1 MAQWKETLEP
11 YIKVHEEI
19 KTTTL
24 NPTAGEDLIIGV
36 ALISDA
42 GPATP
47 TLITSQSDFIKTYA
61 SQDITKDYIESL
73 NGLYLGSDKT
83 IAATMWSNAYRLAGS
98 NTMLVVRA
106 SKAND
111 IYFTKPL
118 STDTDNNSVYV
129 LRDGELLKK
138 VPSFKIVKDQRL
150 DNAEIEPG
158 NGWSISIN
166 GVGVIGNRTTDDGA
180 QYDYFVNNLPDL
192 VDVLNDTSKFF
203 SPSYKFYSDDK
214 GTEET
219 ELTIDLDS
227 SEADKGKVNSVIFEE
242 VYLGADILDM
252 DDPRVVPG
260 YGMTYLVTCERD
272 WTMDNPSQKTV
283 RLNDTSFSG
292 FVADPYYATNVFNS
306 ATNLKVRIRR
316 FNHDAVV
323 SKELSDSEKT
333 SLTKN
338 GPSQYLVLD
347 DVLKTFTKDGSEEPS
362 ENTLYRDFYEVAV
375 IDPSVNDIV
384 SFFAVGNILGRGDI
398 EVSELNNLLN
408 MVQFTLPDNMH
419 DLGLN
424 YYNYGKDDYRW
435 RVAKKDEYLVW
446 RDATDTEK
454 DQADSFIEVVETP
467 KDPVIYEEGNADTK
481 NNIYKIPVLGSGE
494 ITYYVYIGSWTS
506 TAAPSGEYTGETY
519 DSYQDLPPVST
530 NNTVARIASYTY
542 YQYNNGEWGQLS
554 ERPENFDDSN
564 TYGNLEDVINPED
577 GDTVRIAVY
586 TYYMY
591 GNIQW
596 TLMSE
601 TPSGTVNYTV
611 TSINDLP
618 TTSVEINQKAKVDT
632 TEYNYRV
639 YVYSPMISDPVAT
652 KSELEDCIEYDD
664 PVDIP
669 SSHRGEIRLV
679 IDENK
684 YYIFD
689 KNGCDTLFADLT
701 IDPFDYTILK
711 ISDTDLKRALDQIA
725 LDEVYTTEGLSDLG
739 NTEPSYQS
747 YMANMAI
754 NLNYFYPISTLNST
768 NYMTIGNG
776 ATKISQDSYKLY
788 MSSPWDIDTGT
799 LGWKYYASPSV
810 LYWESVARNRRNN
823 NEFASIIGQSNG
835 IMQYQRPV
843 VEFNKRSRQLLL
855 SKRVNTV
862 LWNVA
867 TQAWNMNDCYT
878 KQNENNIMGEDGNSR
893 LGIRICKAMPT
904 LLRQFIGKKITEK
917 LCEDVK
923 AVIRYFFTTTIL
935 PMNYTVESYNII
947 CNYDEALARQNKIKV
962 IVQVRF
968 SRSLKFI
975 DVYAEYY
982 DVGME
987 FEEPIR

>member
-73 NGLYLGSDKT
+73 NELYLGADKT
-83 IAATMWSNAYRLAGS
+83 TAATMWSNAYRLAGS

-118 STDTDNNSVYV
+118 NTNPNDLNVYV
-129 LRDGELLKK
+129 LRDGELLKR
-138 VPSFKIVKDQRL
+138 VPKFKIVKDVRL
-150 DNAEIEPG
+150 DEALEDG

-166 GVGVIGNRTTDDGA
+166 GVGVLGNRTTDDGA

-192 VDVLNDTSKFF
+192 VDILNDTSKFF
-203 SPSYKFYSDDK
+203 APSYKFYSDEK
-214 GTEET
+214 GTDET

-227 SEADKGKVNSVIFEE
+227 SEVDKGKVKSVIFDE
-242 VYLGADILDM
+242 VYLGVDILDKS
-252 DDPRVVPG
+252 DERVDTRL
-260 YGMTYLVTCERD
+260 GMTYLITCQPD
-272 WTMDNPSQKTV
+272 WTTENLSQEIID
-283 RLNDTSFSG
+283 LNGTAYSG
-292 FVADPYYATNVFNS
+292 FVADPFYATNVYNS
-306 ATNLKVRIRR
+306 ATDLRVRIRR

-323 SKELSDSEKT
+323 SKELSDNEKA

-338 GPSQYLVLD
+338 GPSQYTVLE
-347 DVLKTFTKDGSEEPS
+347 DVLKTFTKDGTEEPS
-362 ENTLYRDFYEVAV
+362 DNVLFRDFYEIAV

-384 SFFAVGNILGRGDI
+384 SFFTVGNITGRGDM
-398 EVSELNNLLN
+398 EVVELNNLLN
-408 MVQFTLPDNMH
+408 MVQLTLPDDMH

-424 YYNYGKDDYRW
+424 YYRYGKDDYRW
-435 RVAKKDEYLVW
+435 RVAKKDEYLKW
-446 RDATDTEK
+446 RNATPDEIS
-454 DQADSFIEVVETP
+454 AAGANFIEVDETP
-467 KDPVIYEEGNADTK
+467 RNPEIYISMTATPENVYRFT
-481 NNIYKIPVLGSGE
+481 IPGE
-494 ITYYVYIGSWTS
+494 ISYYKYNGATWEQLTE
-506 TAAPSGEYTGETY
+506 APE
-519 DSYQDLPPVST
+519 SY
-530 NNTVARIASYTY
+530 
-542 YQYNNGEWGQLS
+542 
-554 ERPENFDDSN
+554 
-564 TYGNLEDVINPED
+564 D
-577 GDTVRIAVY
+577 GDTYNSFEDVE
-586 TYYMY
+586 
-591 GNIQW
+591 NI
-596 TLMSE
+596 LD
-601 TPSGTVNYTV
+601 P
-611 TSINDLP
+611 
-618 TTSVEINQKAKVDT
+618 VENQIAKVDT
-632 TEYNYRV
+632 TTYEYKV
-639 YVYSPMISDPVAT
+639 YAYVNNIETVAT
-652 KSELEDCIEYDD
+652 KANLPSYSEEEEPSDYVGYICKVTEDGEY
-664 PVDIP
+664 
-669 SSHRGEIRLV
+669 
-679 IDENK
+679 
-684 YYIFD
+684 YTFD
-689 KNGCDTLFADLT
+689 ANGTDTMFVKLG
-701 IDPFDYTILK
+701 IDPLEYSILK

-747 YMANMAI
+747 YMANMAMNI
-754 NLNYFYPISTLNST
+754 NYFYPISTLNST

-776 ATKISQDSYKLY
+776 ATRISQDSYKLY

-810 LYWESVARNRRNN
+810 LYWEAVARNRRNN

-923 AVIRYFFTTTIL
+923 SVIRYFFTTVIM

-962 IVQVRF
+962 VVQIRF

-987 FEEPIR
+987 FEEGK

>member
-24 NPTAGEDLIIGV
+24 NPTTGEDLIIGV

-73 NGLYLGSDKT
+73 NELYLGADKT
-83 IAATMWSNAYRLAGS
+83 TAATMWSNAYRLAGS

-118 STDTDNNSVYV
+118 NTKHNDLNVYV

-138 VPSFKIVKDQRL
+138 VPSFKIVKDVRL
-150 DNAEIEPG
+150 DEALEDG

-166 GVGVIGNRTTDDGA
+166 GVGVLGNRTTDDGA

-192 VDVLNDTSKFF
+192 VDILNDTSKFF
-203 SPSYKFYSDDK
+203 SPSYKFYSDEK
-214 GTEET
+214 GTEDA
-219 ELTIDLDS
+219 ELNIDLDS
-227 SEADKGKVNSVIFEE
+227 TEIEKGNVKSVIFEE
-242 VYLGADILDM
+242 VYLGVDILDK
-252 DDPRVVPG
+252 DDARVDSSL
-260 YGMTYLVTCERD
+260 GMTYLITCDPD
-272 WTMDNPSQKTV
+272 WTINNPNQPTID
-283 RLNDTSFSG
+283 LNSTSYSG
-292 FVADPYYATNVFNS
+292 FVADPYYATNVYNS
-306 ATNLKVRIRR
+306 ATDLRVRIRR

-323 SKELSDSEKT
+323 SKELSDSEKAT
-333 SLTKN
+333 LTAN
-338 GPSQYLVLD
+338 GPSQYTVLE
-347 DVLKTFTKDGSEEPS
+347 DVLKTFTKDGTEEPS
-362 ENTLYRDFYEVAV
+362 DNILYRDFYEVAI
-375 IDPSVNDIV
+375 IDPSINDVV
-384 SFFAVGNILGRGDI
+384 SFFTVGNIVGRGDI

-408 MVQFTLPDNMH
+408 MVQLTLPDDMH

-424 YYNYGKDDYRW
+424 YYRYGKDDFRW
-435 RVAKKDEYLVW
+435 REANKDEYLQW
-446 RDATDTEK
+446 REATPDEIADAGIDYM
-454 DQADSFIEVVETP
+454 DVDETP
-467 KDPVIYEEGNADTK
+467 KNPKIYISREETPYNVYRFT
-481 NNIYKIPVLGSGE
+481 IPGE
-494 ITYYVYIGSWTS
+494 VTYYKYNESSNQWEEMIEKPSSYIG
-506 TAAPSGEYTGETY
+506 PTY
-519 DSYQDLPPVST
+519 SSLDEVE
-530 NNTVARIASYTY
+530 AI
-542 YQYNNGEWGQLS
+542 
-554 ERPENFDDSN
+554 EN
-564 TYGNLEDVINPED
+564 P
-577 GDTVRIAVY
+577 
-586 TYYMY
+586 M
-591 GNIQW
+591 
-596 TLMSE
+596 
-601 TPSGTVNYTV
+601 
-611 TSINDLP
+611 NDQ
-618 TTSVEINQKAKVDT
+618 IAKVDT
-632 TEYNYRV
+632 TTYEFKVYAYVEDIETVTTKANLPSYN
-639 YVYSPMISDPVAT
+639 
-652 KSELEDCIEYDD
+652 EYDEPED
-664 PVDIP
+664 YVGYICKVT
-669 SSHRGEIRLV
+669 S
-679 IDENK
+679 ENK

-689 KNGCDTLFADLT
+689 ENGTDSMFVKLG
-701 IDPFDYTILK
+701 IDPLEYNILK

-754 NLNYFYPISTLNST
+754 NINYFYPISTLNST

-843 VEFNKRSRQLLL
+843 VEFNKKSRQLLL

-923 AVIRYFFTTTIL
+923 AVIRYFFTTVIL
-935 PMNYTVESYNII
+935 PMNYTVESYNVI

-987 FEEPIR
+987 FEEPR

>member
-73 NGLYLGSDKT
+73 NDLYLGADKT
-83 IAATMWSNAYRLAGS
+83 TAATMWCNAYRLAGS

-118 STDTDNNSVYV
+118 NTNPNDLNDYV
-129 LRDGELLKK
+129 LRDGELLKR
-138 VPSFKIVKDQRL
+138 VPKFKIVKDVRL
-150 DNAEIEPG
+150 DEALEDG

-166 GVGVIGNRTTDDGA
+166 GVGVLGNRTTDDGA
-180 QYDYFVNNLPDL
+180 QYDYFVNSLPDL
-192 VDVLNDTSKFF
+192 VDILNDTSKFF
-203 SPSYKFYSDDK
+203 SPSYKFYSDEK
-214 GTEET
+214 GTDET
-219 ELTIDLDS
+219 ELAIDMDS
-227 SEADKGKVNSVIFEE
+227 TEIEKGNVKSVIFDE
-242 VYLGADILDM
+242 VYLGVDILDKE
-252 DDPRVVPG
+252 DKRVDQRL
-260 YGMTYLVTCERD
+260 GMTYLITCQPD
-272 WTMDNPSQKTV
+272 WTTENLPQEIID
-283 RLNDTSFSG
+283 LNGTAFSG
-292 FVADPYYATNVFNS
+292 FVADPFYATNVYNS
-306 ATNLKVRIRR
+306 ATDLRVRIRR

-323 SKELSDSEKT
+323 SKELSDNEKA
-333 SLTKN
+333 SLTAN
-338 GPSQYLVLD
+338 GPSQYTVLE
-347 DVLKTFTKDGSEEPS
+347 DVLKTFTKDGTEEPS
-362 ENTLYRDFYEVAV
+362 ENTLFRDFYEVA
-375 IDPSVNDIV
+375 ILDPSVNDIV
-384 SFFAVGNILGRGDI
+384 SFFTIGNIIGRGDMEPVEI
-398 EVSELNNLLN
+398 NNMLN
-408 MVQFTLPDNMH
+408 MIQLTLPDDMH

-424 YYNYGKDDYRW
+424 YYRYGKDDYRW
-435 RVAKKDEYLVW
+435 RIAKKDEYLKW
-446 RDATDTEK
+446 REAT
-454 DQADSFIEVVETP
+454 ADEISAAGADGYIDVDETP
-467 KDPVIYEEGNADTK
+467 RNPEIGALYRFTIAGT
-481 NNIYKIPVLGSGE
+481 
-494 ITYYVYIGSWTS
+494 ITYYKYNGSVWEEMA
-506 TAAPSGEYTGETY
+506 TAPETY
-519 DSYQDLPPVST
+519 SGDV
-530 NNTVARIASYTY
+530 
-542 YQYNNGEWGQLS
+542 YNSLEEVEAIQN
-554 ERPENFDDSN
+554 PYENQ
-564 TYGNLEDVINPED
+564 I
-577 GDTVRIAVY
+577 
-586 TYYMY
+586 
-591 GNIQW
+591 
-596 TLMSE
+596 
-601 TPSGTVNYTV
+601 
-611 TSINDLP
+611 
-618 TTSVEINQKAKVDT
+618 AKVDT
-632 TEYNYRV
+632 TDYEYKIYD
-639 YVYSPMISDPVAT
+639 YVDGIETVST
-652 KSELEDCIEYDD
+652 KGDL
-664 PVDIP
+664 P
-669 SSHRGEIRLV
+669 SYNEQEEPKDYVGNIRLV
-679 IDENK
+679 STENE

-689 KNGCDTLFADLT
+689 ENGCDTMFVKLG
-701 IDPFDYTILK
+701 IDPLEYSILK

-739 NTEPSYQS
+739 NTEPSFQS

-754 NLNYFYPISTLNST
+754 NINYFYPISTLNST

-776 ATKISQDSYKLY
+776 ATRISQDSYKLY

-799 LGWKYYASPSV
+799 MGWKYYASPSV

-835 IMQYQRPV
+835 IVQYQRPV

-904 LLRQFIGKKITEK
+904 LLKQFIGKKITEK

-923 AVIRYFFTTTIL
+923 AVIKYFFTTTIL
-935 PMNYTVESYNII
+935 PMNYTVENYNII

-987 FEEPIR
+987 FEEPTR